1 VGNIVDSL
9 FADYLPRRQQE
20 PMRVADP
27 RQQTMLTNQMLTPV
41 MNKPVTPP
49 NNYSINPPVN
59 PLRSEFTQPT
69 TQPPVVNNRPIYS
82 NNPPI
87 APDYGFTQPTQPPA
101 PISNQT
107 LTPVIPKPTPP
118 TRDVPLFPSV
128 GGIGVALYLHS
139 PQQRLFHQ
147 IQILD
152 IRLYPLTAITIL
164 VITGLSLNNP
174 L

>member
-9 FADYLPRRQQE
+9 FADYLPRKQQA
-20 PMRVADP
+20 PVGVADP

-69 TQPPVVNNRPIYS
+69 TQPPVENNRPIYS

-87 APDYGFTQPTQPPA
+87 APDYGFTQPT
-101 PISNQT
+101 
-107 LTPVIPKPTPP
+107 
-118 TRDVPLFPSV
+118 
-128 GGIGVALYLHS
+128 
-139 PQQRLFHQ
+139 
-147 IQILD
+147 
-152 IRLYPLTAITIL
+152 TA
-164 VITGLSLNNP
+164 SSACCK
-174 L
+174 